1 MVPATAD
8 APAAQRATAP
18 VRASQDV
25 FMAQG
30 LLDSRMAADR
40 PPKQIWRHPAAQP
53 ISGGI
58 SRPKKNHPAV
68 MAMAL

>member
-1 MVPATAD
+1 
-8 APAAQRATAP
+8 
-18 VRASQDV
+18 
-25 FMAQG
+25 MAQG

-58 SRPKKNHPAV
+58 SRPKKNHPAD